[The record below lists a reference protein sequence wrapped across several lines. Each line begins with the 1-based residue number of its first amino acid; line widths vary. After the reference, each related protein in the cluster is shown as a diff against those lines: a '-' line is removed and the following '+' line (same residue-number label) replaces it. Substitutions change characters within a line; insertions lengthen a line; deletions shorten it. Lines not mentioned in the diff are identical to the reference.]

1 MSPAQMLFTH
11 VVSDAPVPTICQ
23 ALQSPQTNLN
33 KANRSKSV
41 PKEVCDSSTCVSPG
55 FTSLSLAP
63 DKESDLWQ
71 NKNDLSAPGRL
82 GLSKESDSRN
92 THLLS
97 PGDGDSRVDGREF
110 QLITVFMILHLHIFT
125 LSFPFGLINIINDK
139 KNGNQ
144 TDIFHFYMFCNIQIL
159 VFVETAVYLLMLML
173 NLSLSRDSFLF
184 IPLHHYTVRE
194 PLHTRG
200 S

>member
-1 MSPAQMLFTH
+1 MTVP
-11 VVSDAPVPTICQ
+11 PVYHQ
-23 ALQSPQTNLN
+23 
-33 KANRSKSV
+33 
-41 PKEVCDSSTCVSPG
+41 E

-110 QLITVFMILHLHIFT
+110 QLITVFMILHFHIFT

-139 KNGNQ
+139 KMETKQ
-144 TDIFHFYMFCNIQIL
+144 TFFIFIC
-159 VFVETAVYLLMLML
+159 LLIFKYWCLL
-173 NLSLSRDSFLF
+173 KPLF
-184 IPLHHYTVRE
+184 IF
-194 PLHTRG
+194 
-200 S
+200 